1 VAATLALLLGAFLW
15 QELERAKQEVARR
28 ATDAGAQAAEARLL
42 AGQANTLTQTL
53 QARLSVAE
61 VRLSEVS
68 LQRSQLDELMLS
80 LSRSRDDSLVQ
91 DLESAL
97 QLAEQQTQ
105 LTGSALPL
113 ISALQAA
120 DQRIARAAQPRLNPV
135 QRAIA
140 RDIERIQ
147 AAALLDVP
155 ALTQRLDELMRQ
167 VDGLTLV
174 QAVGRASGAGLA
186 AATTA
191 AVEPVEPIEPIEP
204 IEASVQAPPDRPDAP
219 AATEPGTQAQS
230 PQEPW
235 LDRARA
241 WWARLFDQ
249 VWTGVARQGG
259 DLVRVSLI
267 DHPEAAL
274 LAPEQGFFLRENLK
288 LQLLNARLAVLARQM
303 DTARADVRSVETTMA
318 RYFDPDTLS
327 YRQVREGLQRLNE
340 ELRDVTLPRPEE
352 SLAALGVAAMTS
364 GGR

>member
-1 VAATLALLLGAFLW
+1 MAATLALLLGAFLW

-191 AVEPVEPIEPIEP
+191 AVEPVEPIEPIE
-204 IEASVQAPPDRPDAP
+204 ASVQAPPDRPDAP

-241 WWARLFDQ
+241 WWASLFDQ

-303 DTARADVRSVETTMA
+303 DTARADVRSVEATMA